1 MLFQFLG
8 LLCDFLCADFAN
20 SSIHIDCF
28 PIKRMFGTLR
38 YEAADKAGE
47 FLEHGV
53 GATGVPLS
61 RFQHMAC
68 DNCRVKKVNA
78 CLAVP
83 CALKCI
89 L

>member
-8 LLCDFLCADFAN
+8 LLFDFLCTDFAN
-20 SSIHIDCF
+20 SPIHIDSL
-28 PIKRMFGTLR
+28 PHKRMFGTLR

-53 GATGVPLS
+53 GITGVPMS

-68 DNCRVKKVNA
+68 DNCRVKKVNMG
-78 CLAVP
+78 LAVP
-83 CALKCI
+83 CA
-89 L
+89 